1 MNLGFSNGIAIKP
14 NAVIETKITMAAR

>member
-1 MNLGFSNGIAIKP
+1 LGFPNGIAIKP